1 MMRPMSRPVLI
12 ILISAFVMLG
22 PFTNNIM
29 VPSLTSIATEMQ
41 TGFGDAQTILSIFMV
56 GFAAGQ
62 LFVGPMS
69 DRFGR
74 KPVLTV
80 SMALLGNAS
89 YNRGYVVFLSF
100 SGIWSVFD
108 HLQYVICLLLL
119 LSGRTYFQVH
129 RTDEVRTK
137 VQVSPVGRQLSCAFK
152 SGSIC
157 PGIFH
162 SQRTRRLD
170 LV

>member
-1 MMRPMSRPVLI
+1 MSRPVLI

-56 GFAAGQ
+56 GFATGQ

-69 DRFGR
+69 GGFGR

-80 SMALLGNAS
+80 SMALFVATSVLFGDF
-89 YNRGYVVFLSF
+89 YKVFNF
-100 SGIWSVFD
+100 SLAPVAGILRLAR
-108 HLQYVICLLLL
+108 H
-119 LSGRTYFQVH
+119 QVSI
-129 RTDEVRTK
+129 EVR
-137 VQVSPVGRQLSCAFK
+137 VRILIQHPLCVFAR
-152 SGSIC
+152 
-157 PGIFH
+157 
-162 SQRTRRLD
+162 
-170 LV
+170 